1 MFKNLL
7 NLLNEKD
14 MSVKD
19 FGDFLGICESS
30 ARNKLNG
37 HTEFTYSE
45 FSKVCK
51 FLFPEYSSE
60 FLFKKAG

>member
-1 MFKNLL
+1 MFKNLWK
-7 NLLNEKD
+7 LLNEKNI
-14 MSVKD
+14 SVKD
-19 FGDFLGICESS
+19 FADFLGICESS

-37 HTEFTYSE
+37 QTEFTFTE

-60 FLFKKAG
+60 YLFKKTA